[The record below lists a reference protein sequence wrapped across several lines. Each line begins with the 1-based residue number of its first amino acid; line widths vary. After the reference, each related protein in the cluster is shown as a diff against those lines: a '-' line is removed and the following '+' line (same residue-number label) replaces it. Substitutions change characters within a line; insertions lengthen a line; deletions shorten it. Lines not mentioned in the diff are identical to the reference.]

1 MNRNMLLLLFI
12 CCTLVSCNSN
22 TPEQY
27 FGKAVLNCNF
37 LYGFA
42 GYELQRDLATPS
54 EKLVNEKTLATAP
67 MKRVEIVKNKLETVE
82 SNFEKVKSLPVT
94 DDTKEMLNAS
104 IALYEYVIPVYKNEY
119 QQLATL
125 YDNGAASE
133 KIAAMEKSMTDTYE
147 SKFLQLYNVVLTTGK
162 AYASK
167 HGIEVREVNPS
178 PVSH

>member
-1 MNRNMLLLLFI
+1 MNRNTLLLLFI
-12 CCTLVSCNSN
+12 CCTLVSCTGN

-42 GYELQRDLATPS
+42 GYELKRDLATPS
-54 EKLVNEKTLATAP
+54 EKLVDEKTLATAP
-67 MKRVEIVKNKLETVE
+67 MKRAEVVKTKLEIVE

-94 DDTKEMLNAS
+94 DDTKEMLSAS
-104 IALYEYVIPVYKNEY
+104 IALYEYVLPVYKNEY
-119 QQLATL
+119 QQLAAL
-125 YDNGAASE
+125 YDDGVASD
-133 KIAAMEKSMTDTYE
+133 KIAAMEKSITDKYE
-147 SKFLQLYNVVLTTGK
+147 SKFLQLYNTVLTSGN

-178 PVSH
+178 PAGH